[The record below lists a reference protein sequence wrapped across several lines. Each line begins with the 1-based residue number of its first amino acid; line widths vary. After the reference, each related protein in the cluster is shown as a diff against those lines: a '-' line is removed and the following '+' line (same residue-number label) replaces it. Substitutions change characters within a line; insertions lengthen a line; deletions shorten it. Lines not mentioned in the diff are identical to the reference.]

1 MLCESVEELLEQ
13 GFDTNQIWES
23 LNQTIASDQELD
35 CLVGLLEDKGHEELS
50 EEISIG
56 LHHHSLSNT
65 LYRLRSNWDNDISGE
80 AHWQKPKE
88 TKELEP

>member
-1 MLCESVEELLEQ
+1 MLYESVESLLEQ

-23 LNQTIASDQELD
+23 LNNTVASDQELD
-35 CLVGLLEDKGHEELS
+35 CLVGLLEDKGYKELS

-56 LHHHSLSNT
+56 IHSPT
-65 LYRLRSNWDNDISGE
+65 LPNSLYKLQPYWDNDISGE

-88 TKELEP
+88 TKELQ